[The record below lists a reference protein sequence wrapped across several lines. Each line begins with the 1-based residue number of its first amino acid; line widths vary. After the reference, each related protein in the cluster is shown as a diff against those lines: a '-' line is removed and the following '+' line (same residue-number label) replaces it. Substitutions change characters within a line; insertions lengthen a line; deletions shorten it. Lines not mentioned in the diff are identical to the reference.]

1 MPLPSIANTLR
12 LIRERELSAVDIEIL
27 IYIKQNPE
35 CTGAEIKDALE
46 LSRSQLS
53 RHILFLSA
61 EKSAKDKLKKGS
73 EGKRL
78 NTPKEMPFISRKQND
93 KNIQRPL
100 LSLTQRGSNVISDL
114 LNSLSKAN

>member
-1 MPLPSIANTLR
+1 MSLSLITNTLR
-12 LIRERELSAVDIEIL
+12 VIRDRELSAVDIEIL

-53 RHILFLSA
+53 RHILFLSG
-61 EKSAKDKLKKGS
+61 EKNAKDKLRTGS

-93 KNIQRPL
+93 KNLQRPL
-100 LSLTQRGSNVISDL
+100 LSLTQRGSNVLTDL
-114 LNSLSKAN
+114 LNTLN

>member
-1 MPLPSIANTLR
+1 MPLPSIANALR
-12 LIRERELSAVDIEIL
+12 VIRDRELSAVDIEIL

-61 EKSAKDKLKKGS
+61 DKSAKDKLKKGS

-78 NTPKEMPFISRKQND
+78 NTPKEMPFISKKQND
-93 KNIQRPL
+93 KNLQRPL
-100 LSLTQRGSNVISDL
+100 LSLSNRGGNVLTDL
-114 LNSLSKAN
+114 LNTLD